1 MLSAIQGISTL
12 MSSITGLSYS
22 FCVIIAWVSFA
33 VFTVWSGSSGVLIT
47 DTIMFLVFLI
57 DISSINDRIISLEV
71 SNELLMVEIESLR
84 AEIEDIK
91 VSMIAEE
98 EVIPP
103 QVVYEEPEPVI
114 SYTDVRACSTTSTFK
129 SYMDYRKITNR
140 STRQYAL
147 QQEAYTGSDGLRYV
161 DDRVMVAM
169 AEQTV
174 GTILDIKLSDGDVI
188 RAIVGDIKANTRCAH
203 PDGSILEFI
212 VDTRIM
218 DTNIKMTGN
227 YDSLYNGP
235 ISTLRLY
242 N

>member
-1 MLSAIQGISTL
+1 MLCAS
-12 MSSITGLSYS
+12 
-22 FCVIIAWVSFA
+22 
-33 VFTVWSGSSGVLIT
+33 
-47 DTIMFLVFLI
+47 IMFLMLLI
-57 DISSINDRIISLEV
+57 DISSINDRVISLEA
-71 SNELLMVEIESLR
+71 SNELLMVEIEELR
-84 AEIEDIK
+84 TELEEIK
-91 VSMIAEE
+91 ASMLVEE
-98 EVIPP
+98 EVITP

-129 SYMDYRKITNR
+129 SYMDYRMITNR

-212 VDTRIM
+212 VDTRMM
-218 DTNIKMTGN
+218 DTHIKMTGN

>member
-1 MLSAIQGISTL
+1 MSIESRRGILLMLCAS
-12 MSSITGLSYS
+12 
-22 FCVIIAWVSFA
+22 
-33 VFTVWSGSSGVLIT
+33 
-47 DTIMFLVFLI
+47 IMFLMLLI
-57 DISSINDRIISLEV
+57 DISSINDRVVVLET
-71 SNELLMVEIESLR
+71 SNELLMVEVEELR
-84 AEIEDIK
+84 AEIEEIK
-91 VSMIAEE
+91 ASAVVEE

-129 SYMDYRKITNR
+129 SYMDYRMITNR

-147 QQEAYTGSDGLRYV
+147 QQEAYTGIDGLRYV

-212 VDTRIM
+212 VDTRVM
-218 DTNIKMTGN
+218 DPHIKMLGN

>member
-1 MLSAIQGISTL
+1 MFLIFAFGVSLVKDRVKVLEIAQVEMTAEIQGLREEIV
-12 MSSITGLSYS
+12 GLK
-22 FCVIIAWVSFA
+22 
-33 VFTVWSGSSGVLIT
+33 
-47 DTIMFLVFLI
+47 
-57 DISSINDRIISLEV
+57 
-71 SNELLMVEIESLR
+71 
-84 AEIEDIK
+84 AEIVVLSQ
-91 VSMIAEE
+91 VSAPVEE
-98 EVIPP
+98 LVPTF
-103 QVVYEEPEPVI
+103 VAEPEPVI

-129 SYMDYRKITNR
+129 SYMDYRMITNR

-218 DTNIKMTGN
+218 DTHIKMTGN